1 MGNPNL
7 ATTAEVKLTFPV
19 TVDGETYNT
28 LTVRRSRVSDNM
40 FAQKQPGGDFEKG
53 IAMMAR
59 LCSVPPEVIHEL
71 DDLDAEKVQDA
82 INSFRG
88 R

>member
-1 MGNPNL
+1 MSKPNL
-7 ATTAEVKLTFPV
+7 AASTKVPLQFPV
-19 TVDGETYNT
+19 TLDGEAFKE
-28 LTVRRSRVSDNM
+28 LTVRRSRVGDNLW
-40 FAQKQPGGDFEKG
+40 AQKQGGDDFEKG

-59 LCSVPPEVIHEL
+59 LCDVRPEVIHEL
-71 DDLDAEKVQDA
+71 DDLDAEAVQGA